1 MDPSFPPRKIA
12 EMSNQWKMENSEVNI
27 MASHYKS
34 PRVCI
39 ILIESVQVAI
49 LQEHYILKMC
59 VKCSKITVRYFN
71 EMLLA
76 RYFSPLAFFPL
87 ACK

>member
-12 EMSNQWKMENSEVNI
+12 EMSNPWKMENSEVNI
-27 MASHYKS
+27 MASH
-34 PRVCI
+34 
-39 ILIESVQVAI
+39 LIESVQVAI
-49 LQEHYILKMC
+49 LQVHYMLKMC
-59 VKCSKITVRYFN
+59 LKYSKITVRYFN
-71 EMLLA
+71 EMLLT